1 MNNNIPSTRIEN
13 LASNK
18 VITVRRINGAVFDES
33 VHSVNHNGAGEAN
46 AGFGIL
52 QDKVRNGIGIGNKG
66 TEEAHIIA
74 KRDGGQ
80 PGAADTDAISWAG
93 SSVAR
98 RSYAAEIGEA
108 FIDCCS
114 IGVTPRLACNRD
126 AEGRNLLGEKILI
139 NQSSRFTLVAKVKAS
154 WE

>member
-13 LASNK
+13 LASKK
-18 VITVRRINGAVFDES
+18 VIAARRINGAVFDES
-33 VHSVNHNGAGEAN
+33 VHSVNHDGAGEAN
-46 AGFGIL
+46 AGVGVL
-52 QDKVRNGIGIGNKG
+52 QDKVRSGIGVGNKG

-93 SSVAR
+93 SSAAR
-98 RSYAAEIGEA
+98 CSYAAEIAEA

-114 IGVTPRLACNRD
+114 IGVVPRLASNRD
-126 AEGRNLLGEKILI
+126 AEGRNLLGNFLI
-139 NQSSRFTLVAKVKAS
+139 NQGSRFTLVAKVKA
-154 WE
+154 